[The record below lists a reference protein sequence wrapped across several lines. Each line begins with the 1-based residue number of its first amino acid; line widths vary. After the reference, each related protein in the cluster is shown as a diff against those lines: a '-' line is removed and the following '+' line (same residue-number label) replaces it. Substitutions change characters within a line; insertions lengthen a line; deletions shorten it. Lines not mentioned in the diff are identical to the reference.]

1 MFNRNQPEVDPDI
14 DNEFSR
20 QQAWNETLNCP
31 YYGLMSLRQTQ
42 DRPINSKSREEN
54 ILIPFT
60 MGNKQERRNI
70 KNMDKAVM
78 NRNKLREMDRKMY
91 SLIELCEGTK
101 KIHWKQIYEENEDF
115 RNDQRKK
122 AQNPPQVTVEEL
134 MDLVKQ

>member
-1 MFNRNQPEVDPDI
+1 MFNRNQLEVDPDI

>member
-1 MFNRNQPEVDPDI
+1 MFNRNQLEVDPDI

-122 AQNPPQVTVEEL
+122 A
-134 MDLVKQ
+134 

>member
-1 MFNRNQPEVDPDI
+1 MFNRNQLEVDPDI

-20 QQAWNETLNCP
+20 NQAWNETLNCP

-42 DRPINSKSREEN
+42 DRPINSNSREEN

-60 MGNKQERRNI
+60 MGNKQERKHI
-70 KNMDKAVM
+70 KKMDKAVM

-101 KIHWKQIYEENEDF
+101 KIQWKQIYEQNEDF